1 MNIFSCFKLGTT
13 TDKTTEY
20 SDYNIYLVNYS
31 SSNNLM
37 MDGGLQQ
44 SRISRSEFLDG
55 GLNIIERRYIS
66 LLDFG

>member
-31 SSNNLM
+31 SSNSLM
-37 MDGGLQQ
+37 RTEVPNKIELVGVN
-44 SRISRSEFLDG
+44 FLMGD
-55 GLNIIERRYIS
+55 LI
-66 LLDFG
+66 LLRGDTSSS